1 MLRTA
6 VLVALLLALVA
17 GWAPGAAL
25 AAPPGISAPGPQ
37 GPLAGTPL
45 APPTGGA
52 VLTRAQAL
60 SRFLAYPKV
69 KQWLDRYPP
78 APTTDATYDEATRRW
93 RVHVWSG
100 SAGEIATGRVE
111 DPSGRVLEAWTGPQ
125 VAWKM
130 ARGSP
135 GSFGGKI
142 VNTWWVWCSLSAIFL
157 VGLIDRRRLLS
168 LHTLDL
174 LALLSFG
181 VSLWFFNRGEVF
193 RSVPLAA
200 PPLLYLA
207 ARMSWIGFRGR
218 RVAPHATWP
227 VWVLAAA
234 AVFLLGFRV
243 GLNLEASRS
252 VIDVGYA
259 GVIGADRLFD
269 GQAPYGH
276 MPDSQGKPCGPAN
289 ADGEVGDHIQK
300 NGRCESAN
308 ARGDTYGPVAYLA
321 YVPAVLTIGWRGK
334 WDSLPAAHATAILFD
349 LLTVLGL
356 VLVGRRFGGARLA
369 ATLAFGWLAFPFTL
383 YVLATNAND
392 TIMPALLVWGFWS
405 CTSPWARGASVAL
418 AGWTKLAALL
428 VAPLWLTYP
437 DGLRR
442 GPALRFAA
450 AFGAATVAAFSILLF
465 EPSLG
470 DAIKTFSERTLGY
483 QLDRASPF
491 SVWGW
496 GQYHARGIPDLKVA
510 QRVLQVGVLVLAGVA
525 AALPRRKGPLE
536 LAALTAAILIGFELG
551 LTHWFYLYIPW
562 FIPFALMA
570 LFLSRATDAVPAVEA
585 TGVRRSV
592 TTLTLLAVAATAGTG
607 ILLSTGWIGRPVIS
621 DVGLYQY
628 YGERIASGDVPY
640 RDIVVEYPPVAFIA
654 FAIPAL
660 LTSDLEGYSA
670 EFAALMIL
678 CLAGIGALLVL
689 TLHALEASRLR
700 IVGAVTTVCAG
711 VLLLGPFVLTR
722 FDLLP
727 AAVTAAAV
735 AAVVAGRGR
744 LGAVLL
750 GVAIATKLYPAV
762 LLPLVLV
769 RVLRR
774 DGRRE
779 AVRQL
784 GIVLGAAALA
794 YLPFALVAPE
804 GVGRSI
810 VRQVSRPLQIESLGS
825 GVLLALHHL
834 LAMPLGWASA
844 SGSQNLTGTVAWVVA
859 GVTTV
864 AGAAALVLVWVAFAR
879 GEMGDERFVRYAA
892 AAGVAFVAF
901 SKVLSPQFLVWLL
914 PLVALVAGMRGAV
927 ASALLVAGCA
937 LTRLWFPGSYWVL
950 VKQFDGWSS
959 GLVLIRDLVLVGVFV
974 VLIRPGLR
982 ARGREPAR
990 STPPALSPG
999 HS

>member
-1 MLRTA
+1 MLRAA
-6 VLVALLLALVA
+6 VLGVLLLGLVA
-17 GWAPGAAL
+17 GWAPGAL
-25 AAPPGISAPGPQ
+25 AAPPGLSIGAPQ
-37 GPLAGTPL
+37 DRLAGTPS
-45 APPTGGA
+45 APPTGGE

-60 SRFLAYPKV
+60 SRFLVYPKV
-69 KQWLDRYPP
+69 KRWLDRYPP
-78 APTTDATYDEATRRW
+78 RPTTDATYDASTRRW

-100 SAGEIATGRVE
+100 RAGEIATGRVE

-125 VAWKM
+125 VAWRM

-135 GSFGGKI
+135 GAFGGKI
-142 VNTWWVWCSLSAIFL
+142 LNTWWVWGSLSAIFL
-157 VGLIDRRRLLS
+157 VGLIDRRRLFS

-174 LALLSFG
+174 LTLLSFG

-200 PPLLYLA
+200 PPLLYLV
-207 ARMSWIGFRGR
+207 ARTSWIGFRER
-218 RVAPHATWP
+218 RREPRATWP

-234 AVFLLGFRV
+234 AVFLMGFRV
-243 GLNLEASRS
+243 GLNLDAPRS

-269 GQAPYGH
+269 GQVPYGH
-276 MPDSQGKPCGPAN
+276 MPDTHGAACGPAN
-289 ADGEVGDHIQK
+289 ADGEIGDHIQK
-300 NGRCESAN
+300 NGRCESGN

-321 YVPAVLTIGWRGK
+321 YVPAVLTLGWRGK

-356 VLVGRRFGGARLA
+356 LLVGRRFGGARLA
-369 ATLAFGWLAFPFTL
+369 ATLAFGWLAFPFTT

-392 TIMPALLVWGFWS
+392 SIMPALLVWGFWL
-405 CTSPWARGASVAL
+405 CTSPWARGVSVAL
-418 AGWTKLAALL
+418 AGWTKFAALL
-428 VAPLWLTYP
+428 LAPLWLTYP

-442 GPALRFAA
+442 GPALRFTAA
-450 AFGAATVAAFSILLF
+450 LGAATVAAFSILLL

-470 DAIKTFSERTLGY
+470 DAIRTFSERTLGY
-483 QLDRASPF
+483 QVDRASPF

-496 GQYHARGIPDLKVA
+496 GQYHARGIPDLRVA
-510 QRVLQVGVLVLAGVA
+510 QRVLQVCVLVLAGVA

-562 FIPFALMA
+562 FLPFVLVA
-570 LFLSRATDAVPAVEA
+570 LFLPRAADPVPAAEPA
-585 TGVRRSV
+585 AGNRSV
-592 TTLTLLAVAATAGTG
+592 ATLALVAVVATAGIG
-607 ILLSTGWIGRPVIS
+607 LLLASGWIGGPGIS
-621 DVGLYQY
+621 DVPVYQY
-628 YGERIASGDVPY
+628 YGERIVAGDVPY
-640 RDIVVEYPPVAFIA
+640 RDFVVEYPPVAFVT
-654 FAIPAL
+654 FAVPAL
-660 LTSDLEGYSA
+660 LSADREGYDA
-670 EFAALMIL
+670 AFAALMIL

-711 VLLLGPFVLTR
+711 TLLLGPFVLTR
-722 FDLLP
+722 FDFLP

-784 GIVLGAAALA
+784 GIALGVVAIA
-794 YLPFALVAPE
+794 YLPFFVVAPE
-804 GVGRSI
+804 GVARS
-810 VRQVSRPLQIESLGS
+810 VWRQVGRPLQIESLGS
-825 GVLLALHHL
+825 GVLLALHHT
-834 LAMPLGWASA
+834 LAMPLAWASG
-844 SGSQNLTGTVAWVVA
+844 SGSQNLTGTVASVA
-859 GVTTV
+859 AAATTV
-864 AGAAALVLVWVAFAR
+864 AGAAALILVWVVFAR
-879 GEMGDERFVRYAA
+879 GEMGDERFVRFVA

-901 SKVLSPQFLVWLL
+901 GKVLSPQFLVWLL

-927 ASALLVAGCA
+927 ASALLLIGCA

-950 VKQFDGWSS
+950 VKQFDGLSS
-959 GLVLIRDLVLVGVFV
+959 GLVLVRDIVLVGVFI
-974 VLIRPGLR
+974 VLIQPGLR
-982 ARGREPAR
+982 ARERAPAR